1 MKVTMMYRYDNIAN
15 DVDGEGNMR
24 DMNEETSKAG
34 SKLENVDAGRGV
46 ALSEVE
52 LENNSE
58 DVERVSVEEEMKVD
72 VQVGNEEVVSDNK

>member
-1 MKVTMMYRYDNIAN
+1 MMYRYDNIAN
-15 DVDGEGNMR
+15 DIDGEGNMR

-46 ALSEVE
+46 ASSEVE
-52 LENNSE
+52 LENDSE
-58 DVERVSVEEEMKVD
+58 DIERVSVEEEMKVD

>member
-46 ALSEVE
+46 ASSEVE

>member
-34 SKLENVDAGRGV
+34 SKLQNVDAGRGV
-46 ALSEVE
+46 ASSEVE
-52 LENNSE
+52 LENDSE

>member
-15 DVDGEGNMR
+15 DIDGEGNMR

-46 ALSEVE
+46 ASSEVE
-52 LENNSE
+52 LENDSE

>member
-1 MKVTMMYRYDNIAN
+1 MMYRYDNIAN

-46 ALSEVE
+46 ASSEVE
-52 LENNSE
+52 LENDSE
-58 DVERVSVEEEMKVD
+58 GVERVSVEEEMKVD

>member
-15 DVDGEGNMR
+15 DIDGEGNMR

-46 ALSEVE
+46 ASSEVE

>member
-15 DVDGEGNMR
+15 DIDGEGNMR

-46 ALSEVE
+46 ASSEVE
-52 LENNSE
+52 LENDSE
-58 DVERVSVEEEMKVD
+58 DIERVSVEEEMKVD

>member
-1 MKVTMMYRYDNIAN
+1 MYRYDNIAN

-46 ALSEVE
+46 APSEVA
-52 LENNSE
+52 LENDSE
-58 DVERVSVEEEMKVD
+58 M
-72 VQVGNEEVVSDNK
+72 